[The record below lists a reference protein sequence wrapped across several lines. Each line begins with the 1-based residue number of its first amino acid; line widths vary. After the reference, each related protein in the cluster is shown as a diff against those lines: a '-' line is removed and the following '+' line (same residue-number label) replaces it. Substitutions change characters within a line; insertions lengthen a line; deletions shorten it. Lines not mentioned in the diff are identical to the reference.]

1 MIDQIAMHPSV
12 DSTQLILHA
21 QTIKQT
27 LREKSEDS
35 RNLSSLSRETK
46 NVAQQLLQAAK
57 NLKREGVRVIVCE
70 SLDNAELDVNKVVKM
85 LKESSDSLGKIANK
99 FDKHARGY
107 DYQIQVNDHTMNTF
121 QSVFS
126 LRTRVATCERQANAR
141 LVKQRDSLQ
150 RALPKIEDHEMTVV
164 GMKGIIGLPVDSMPL
179 LDATRRVL
187 NNM

>member
-12 DSTQLILHA
+12 DSTQLIFHA

-35 RNLSSLSRETK
+35 RNLSALSRETK
-46 NVAQQLLQAAK
+46 NVALQLLASV
-57 NLKREGVRVIVCE
+57 NSLKREGVRVIVCE
-70 SLDNAELDVNKVVKM
+70 SFDNVELDVKKVIKM
-85 LKESSDSLGKIANK
+85 LRESSDSLGKIANK

-164 GMKGIIGLPVDSMPL
+164 GFKDIIGLPVDRMPL
-179 LDATRRVL
+179 LNAARRML